1 MNDEKMVAPETKH
14 RRFARM
20 ALQAFILLAAAGL
33 SAVTAIRIA
42 IQGREV
48 EVPAVVKLSSNQAQA
63 ALAQRGLGM
72 KIADRVFSDL
82 PAGHVVRQSPLPG
95 SIVKTGQ
102 RAHVVVSLGPQR
114 VSVPDME
121 GKSIRA
127 ARVELLRGGLQLG
140 EVTAYATPS
149 VEPEMVVR
157 QNPPPLSTNAGSPR
171 VNLLVSAPE
180 KPEFFVMPDYVGLS
194 LSEVP
199 GRIAAARL
207 RLSKVQFLPSA
218 QAPKSTVIA
227 QTPPR
232 GSRIAAGTNV
242 ELQVVE

>member
-1 MNDEKMVAPETKH
+1 MSDEIKVKVETRP
-14 RRFARM
+14 RRFARL
-20 ALQAFILLAAAGL
+20 ALQAFILLVAAGL

-48 EVPAVVKLSSNQAQA
+48 EVPAVVKLSAAAAQA
-63 ALAQRGLGM
+63 TLARQGLGM
-72 KIADRVFSDL
+72 KIADRVFSEL
-82 PAGHVVRQSPLPG
+82 PPGHVVRQSPHPG

-102 RAHVVVSLGPQR
+102 RAHVVISLGPQS
-114 VSVPDME
+114 VNVPDLE

-127 ARVELLRGGLQLG
+127 ARAELLRGGLQLG
-140 EVTAYATPS
+140 EVTSYPAPAS
-149 VEPEMVVR
+149 GPEIVVQ

-171 VNLLVSAPE
+171 VNLLISAPP
-180 KPEFFVMPDYVGLS
+180 KPEFFVMPDYVGLL

-199 GRIAAARL
+199 GKIAAARL
-207 RLSKVQFLPSA
+207 RLAKVQFLPSP

-232 GSRIAAGTNV
+232 GSRVAAGTNV

>member
-1 MNDEKMVAPETKH
+1 MSDEIKVASETKP
-14 RRFARM
+14 RRFARL
-20 ALQAFILLAAAGL
+20 ALQAFMLLLAAGL

-48 EVPAVVKLSSNQAQA
+48 EVPVVVKLSSAEAQSM
-63 ALAQRGLGM
+63 LAKRGIGM
-72 KIADRVFSDL
+72 KIADRVFSEL
-82 PAGHVVRQSPLPG
+82 PHGYVVRQIPLPG

-114 VSVPDME
+114 VAVPDME

-127 ARVELLRGGLQLG
+127 ARVELLRGGMQMG
-140 EVTAYATPS
+140 EVTAYPQPGTDPD
-149 VEPEMVVR
+149 MVVK
-157 QNPPPLSTNAGSPR
+157 QNPPPRSNAASPR
-171 VNLLVSAPE
+171 VNLLVSAPQ

-199 GRIAAARL
+199 SKIAAARL
-207 RLSKVQFLPSA
+207 RLAKVQFLPST

-232 GSRIAAGTNV
+232 GSRIAPGTNV